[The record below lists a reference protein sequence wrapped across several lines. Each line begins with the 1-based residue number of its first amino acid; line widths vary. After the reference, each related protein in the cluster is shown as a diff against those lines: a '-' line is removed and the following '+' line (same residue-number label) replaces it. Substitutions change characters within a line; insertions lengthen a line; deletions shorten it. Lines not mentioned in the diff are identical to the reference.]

1 MIKIRTRREF
11 LEIANI
17 INKCNFKE
25 PNVSFRE
32 VCYTLKSKVRRVISE
47 KMEEIFKID
56 EQMRQKYNG
65 EKFEFCK
72 QFAKKDDKGE
82 VIFKDSSKSSY
93 DIDPKNLIESE
104 HKIKEWEKEKGFSE
118 FISKVNKNEKEKN
131 EWLSKKIK
139 LDISPLCAVKDIPEV
154 ESVMDIQINKNIFF
168 DELVKLITDEEVKSN
183 EEDGKEV
190 E

>member
-11 LEIANI
+11 LEITNI
-17 INKCNFKE
+17 INKCIFKE

-32 VCYTLKSKVRRVISE
+32 VCYTLKSKVKRIIGD

-72 QFAKKDDKGE
+72 QFAMKDGKGE
-82 VIFKDSSKSSY
+82 VVFKDANKSSY

-139 LDISPLCAVKDIPEV
+139 LDISPLCAIKDIPEV

-168 DELVKLITDEEVKSN
+168 DELVRLVTDEEVKSS

-190 E
+190 